1 MTKDPLELHE
11 GDADLGAEI
20 DENDPVVEECLQ
32 DALAQFPG
40 VMSPEQIVEHRRLLT
55 VFITTHP
62 SARPLYERVLEG
74 RRQRSLTAASGTVA
88 KDGVVVGGTAEIL
101 GDGTVGRR

>member
-1 MTKDPLELHE
+1 MTKNPLDLDEE
-11 GDADLGAEI
+11 GADLGAAI

-32 DALAQFPG
+32 DALALFPG
-40 VMSPEQIVEHRRLLT
+40 LMSPEEVLEHRRLLT

-62 SARPLYERVLEG
+62 AARPLYERVLEG
-74 RRQRSLTAASGTVA
+74 RRRRLATAASGTVA
-88 KDGVVVGGTAEIL
+88 KDGVVVEGPAEIL